1 MGWRP
6 FLPAD
11 ATGISHLRQDN
22 GDGTVSYKAVQEND
36 PILDRNAAMRTHND
50 GYTPSREMRRVASI
64 PMQLLYHWQAT
75 EGWDPLDPANA
86 DRIMRKLNDP
96 DYAYLRTADGQLG
109 MSNGVMR

>member
-11 ATGISHLRQDN
+11 ETGIAHLRMNN
-22 GDGTVSYKAVQEND
+22 GDGTVSYRAVQEND

-50 GYTPSREMRRVASI
+50 GYTPSRDMRRVASI

-75 EGWDPLDPANA
+75 EGWDPFHPSNA
-86 DRIMRKLNDP
+86 DRLMRKLNDP
-96 DYAYLRTADGQLG
+96 DYAYLRTADGQLA
-109 MSNGVMR
+109 MSNGVIR